1 LWQSGAL
8 RSGTKATRPSLAAI
22 DRSVDRKTDPS
33 ADALFAAPFHHW
45 VRKRKPPTGR
55 EGGKEM
61 ANAVLTKVRLTMVA
75 VALAL
80 SVVVGGTVVVDDA
93 QARGKCTMCEGL

>member
-1 LWQSGAL
+1 LGQ
-8 RSGTKATRPSLAAI
+8 KVEAT
-22 DRSVDRKTDPS
+22 D
-33 ADALFAAPFHHW
+33 
-45 VRKRKPPTGR
+45 GR

-80 SVVVGGTVVVDDA
+80 SVVVGGTVVADDA
-93 QARGKCTMCEGL
+93 QASHGGYCSMCGAGHTRAV